1 MEQNIELLLDNCI
14 DEIRKGKSVDECLAN
29 YPQYANQ
36 LKPLLQLAEQI
47 ENLPLPNPSFEALSS
62 ALINIGKEMEWD
74 AATTEIPE
82 AIVTSQRD
90 VKGFAAPMKK
100 RKSFSILSRRYPF
113 GNVFRRPKLV
123 WALSSFLFFAV
134 IFGAVTVSANSVP
147 GDILYPLKLVTEKVN
162 FLLTF
167 DSYGKAELRL
177 NFSDKRLNELVEV
190 FQQSNTLDT
199 TLLKDMLD
207 EAKLALEENEIP
219 VEKASILTAKLNHIS
234 AYQKTVLE
242 NIRPAVQTSD
252 RRIVDEAIN
261 MCNMRSGWMRR
272 MNEEYQEQF
281 NEQDTTPQSQTP
293 HRKKQQPK
301 RMQWGPDC
309 DWME

>member
-14 DEIRKGKSVDECLAN
+14 DENRKGKSVDECLAN

-36 LKPLLQLAEQI
+36 LKPLLQLTVQI
-47 ENLPLPNPSFEALSS
+47 KNLPLPNPSFEALSS
-62 ALINIGKEMEWD
+62 ALINIGKEMERD
-74 AATTEIPE
+74 TEAKVIPE
-82 AIVTSQRD
+82 ELVPAQRD
-90 VKGFAAPMKK
+90 VLQNRFTSPMKK
-100 RKSFSILSRRYPF
+100 RKSFAILS
-113 GNVFRRPKLV
+113 VFRKPKLV

-134 IFGAVTVSANSVP
+134 IFGAVTVSAESLP

-190 FQQSNTLDT
+190 FQQSNKLDT
-199 TLLKDMLD
+199 TLLKNMLD

-219 VEKASILTAKLNHIS
+219 VEKASILTAKLNHVS

-242 NIRPAVQTSD
+242 NIRPNVQTTE
-252 RRIVDEAIN
+252 RKVIDEAIN
-261 MCNMRSGWMRR
+261 MCNMRSRWMRG
-272 MNEEYQEQF
+272 MMDEEYQEQF
-281 NEQDTTPQSQTP
+281 DEQDTIPQSQTP
-293 HRKKQQPK
+293 RRERQQPK
-301 RMQWGPDC
+301 RMQWGPGC
-309 DWME
+309 DWMR